1 MKMKKLQKKF
11 KGIKKLEVAERAEKE
26 IKKLRNVLKQTYITP
41 DSQTYIQIYDA
52 VKSLYFS
59 KEYALAE
66 GISWLLRKELKKPEV
81 EGIKRLAERA
91 EKEIKKLRGVL
102 EQNYI
107 IPDSQTYIQIYD
119 SVKSLYFSKEY
130 MLAAGISWMLRM
142 GLEK

>member
-66 GISWLLRKELKKPEV
+66 GISWFLRKELKKPEV
-81 EGIKRLAERA
+81 EGIKKLAERA

-102 EQNYI
+102 EQTYI

-119 SVKSLYFSKEY
+119 SVKSLYFSNEY